1 MNKPSSHRRCGSLL
15 LASAL
20 MLGLATSSAKTA
32 APLLSAARTA
42 LSSAT
47 NSQKEKK
54 LSAADKAIEKRIDAL
69 ISRMTLQEKVLQLS
83 QGVLGSNDNPNNIG
97 HAADD
102 CPPEIG
108 SVIYT
113 DVTPALRNEL
123 QRRALKTRLGIPVL
137 FGYDIIHGFRTIQP
151 IPLAMAASFDTVL
164 VRRFAH
170 MAAVEGQA
178 SGVDWTFAPMVDIA
192 RDGRWGRVMEGYGE
206 DPHTASMFAR
216 AAVHGFQSDDPTSRE
231 GRMAACLKHFVGYGA
246 SEAGIDYAAAEVSRQ
261 TLWDTY
267 LPPFHA
273 GVEAGAMTL
282 MSAFCDLSGTPATAS
297 HYTLTDILKKQ
308 WGHEGF
314 VVSDWSGV
322 VQLRQ
327 QRAAE
332 SNKDAVQLAFNAGVE
347 MEMVDGLYKKHLPT
361 LIDEGKVSL
370 KDIDEAVRR
379 VLRIKMRLGL
389 FDHPLTDEKAYQKS
403 IMTPSILE
411 ELRNYT
417 ADTYVLL
424 KNQASLLPLEGT
436 GRIALL
442 GPLVSDAD
450 ALLGNWRAHG
460 RASDAET
467 LASGMEKEFGTRV
480 VGTLEGCPY
489 DGTDTTA
496 FSAARELAMK
506 ADVLVLCMG
515 EKSRWSGENASVAS
529 LELPQVQEQFIRA
542 MQRTGRPIVLV
553 LSSGRPMALANVE
566 PLCSAIVEIWKPG
579 IAGGTPLARL
589 LSGKINPSARLPITF
604 PRTTAQVP
612 VYYNRR
618 RSSRPTLGH
627 YRDQSIQP
635 LFPFGSGLSYTTF
648 RYSNLRQSG
657 NLLQVDVTNT
667 GARDGSEVA
676 LWYITA
682 PAGLPT
688 RPNRELRHFEKR
700 AIPAGQTVTFSFNI
714 QPETDL
720 AYPDADG
727 KPTARKGTYRI
738 EVGGEKMDFN
748 L

>member
-1 MNKPSSHRRCGSLL
+1 MKAPTAHYLHRALLIVPALL
-15 LASAL
+15 LCS
-20 MLGLATSSAKTA
+20 ATSSAKTVA
-32 APLLSAARTA
+32 TAPSAPTLSTKATQQ
-42 LSSAT
+42 SSA
-47 NSQKEKK
+47 
-54 LSAADKAIEKRIDAL
+54 DKDIERRVNRLVA
-69 ISRMTLQEKVLQLS
+69 RMTLREKVLQLS

-97 HAADD
+97 TVADG
-102 CPPEIG
+102 CPAEIG

-137 FGYDIIHGFRTIQP
+137 FGYDIIHGFRSVSP
-151 IPLAMAASFDTVL
+151 IPLAVAASFDTVL
-164 VRRFAH
+164 ARRFAH
-170 MAAVEGQA
+170 MAAIEGQA
-178 SGVDWTFAPMVDIA
+178 AGVDWTFSPMVDIA

-206 DPHTASMFAR
+206 DPHTASMFAS
-216 AAVHGFQSDDPTSRE
+216 AVVRGYQTGDPTTRD
-231 GRMAACLKHFVGYGA
+231 GRLAACLKHYVAYGA

-282 MSAFCDLSGTPATAS
+282 MSAFCDISGTPATAS

-314 VVSDWSGV
+314 VVSDWAGIS
-322 VQLRQ
+322 QLRQ

-332 SNKDAVQLAFNAGVE
+332 GEKEAARLAFSAGVE
-347 MEMVDGLYKKHLPT
+347 MDMIDGLYDRNLET
-361 LIDEGKVSL
+361 LVKEGKIKM

-389 FDHPLTDEKAYQKS
+389 FEHPLTNEQAYRKC
-403 IMTPSILE
+403 IMTPSMVE
-411 ELRNYT
+411 ELRTHT

-424 KNQASLLPLEGT
+424 KNQASLLPLEGAE
-436 GRIALL
+436 RIALL
-442 GPLVSDAD
+442 GPVVRDGD
-450 ALLGNWRAHG
+450 ALLGAWRAHG
-460 RASDAET
+460 RVSDTET
-467 LASGMEKEFGTRV
+467 LAAGLEKEFVTRV

-489 DGTDTTA
+489 DGGDTTA
-496 FSAARELAMK
+496 FAAARELAMK

-529 LELPQVQEQFIRA
+529 IELPKIQEDFIRA

-553 LSSGRPMALANVE
+553 LSSGRPMALADVE

-579 IAGGTPLARL
+579 IAGGTPLARM

-604 PRTTAQVP
+604 PRSTAQIP

-627 YRDQSIQP
+627 YRDMSIEP
-635 LFPFGSGLSYTTF
+635 LYTFGSGLSYTTF
-648 RYSNLRQSG
+648 RYSNLRRSG
-657 NLLQVDVTNT
+657 NLLEVDVTNT
-667 GARDGSEVA
+667 GTRDGSEVA
-676 LWYITA
+676 LWYVTA
-682 PAGLPT
+682 PAGIPT
-688 RPNRELRHFEKR
+688 RPDRELRHFEKR
-700 AIPAGQTVTFSFNI
+700 AIPAGQTVTFSFSI
-714 QPETDL
+714 DPERDL
-720 AYPDADG
+720 SYPDADG
-727 KPTARKGTYRI
+727 KQSARQGTYRI
-738 EVGGEKMDFN
+738 EVGGEKLNFD